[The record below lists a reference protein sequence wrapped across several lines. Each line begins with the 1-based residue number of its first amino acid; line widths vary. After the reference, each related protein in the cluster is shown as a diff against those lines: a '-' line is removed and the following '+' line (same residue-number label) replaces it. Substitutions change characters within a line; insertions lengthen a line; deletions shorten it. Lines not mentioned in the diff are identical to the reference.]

1 MRKIAKIAGL
11 AVGLLVTLAAP
22 AFAQVDPYVG
32 PREEVPRDLVVIVG
46 PAEGIA
52 VTGANVTVWM
62 LVVAGLVVVG
72 LTALVAARRKART
85 A

>member
-11 AVGLLVTLAAP
+11 TAGLLVTLAAP
-22 AFAQVDPYVG
+22 AFAQYVE
-32 PREEVPRDLVVIVG
+32 PREIAPPGVG

-72 LTALVAARRKART
+72 LTALVVARRKART

>member
-1 MRKIAKIAGL
+1 MRMIAKIAGL
-11 AVGLLVTLAAP
+11 TVGLLVTLAAP
-22 AFAQVDPYVG
+22 AFAQVDYVG
-32 PREEVPRDLVVIVG
+32 PIEEPVG
-46 PAEGIA
+46 PGAADGIA

>member
-11 AVGLLVTLAAP
+11 MVGFLVTVAAP
-22 AFAQVDPYVG
+22 AFAQYVG
-32 PREEVPRDLVVIVG
+32 PIEEPVG
-46 PAEGIA
+46 PGAAEGIA

-62 LVVAGLVVVG
+62 LVVAGLVVAG
-72 LTALVAARRKART
+72 LTALVVARRKART